1 VTALGQGGHVDRPD
15 LSVADA
21 EAFARRILA
30 GIDADEE
37 VVRRAA
43 KPALTERHD
52 ADRARVATDLEG
64 LRRAHRHPGR
74 GLEEADLAWL
84 RRTFSDGLIRT
95 GAIYGVRP

>member
-1 VTALGQGGHVDRPD
+1 VDRPD

-21 EAFARRILA
+21 EAFAQRVLA
-30 GIDADEE
+30 VIDATS
-37 VVRRAA
+37 
-43 KPALTERHD
+43 ALTERHD
-52 ADRARVATDLEG
+52 ADRARVASDLEG

-74 GLEEADLAWL
+74 GLEEVDLAWL